1 MIERIVMKERQLAE
15 YEKLMKEKEREEAK
29 KILAGVKNKHQ
40 DMMAY
45 EKELDRL
52 IENERLKKEK
62 KQQEDW

>member
-1 MIERIVMKERQLAE
+1 
-15 YEKLMKEKEREEAK
+15 MKEKEREEAK